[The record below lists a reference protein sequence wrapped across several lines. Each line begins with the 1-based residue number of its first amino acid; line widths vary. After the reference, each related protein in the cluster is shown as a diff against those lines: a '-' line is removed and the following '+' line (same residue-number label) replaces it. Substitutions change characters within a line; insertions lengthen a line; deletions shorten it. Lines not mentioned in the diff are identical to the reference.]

1 MYNLS
6 HFKKF
11 SWGDVT
17 DSAAPFAV
25 IISLDKML
33 ETTVVFL
40 LFFSHFG
47 EAYNV
52 DTTSPVKLTS
62 NEEDGLFGL
71 SVALSN
77 DSVYVGAPNE
87 DPYGNVYQCKCT
99 KSGSCSSPCS
109 VVSHG
114 KTHTIRK
121 VKFLSKNSIL
131 TKTQHFHEFFTKNF
145 F

>member
-1 MYNLS
+1 MYTS
-6 HFKKF
+6 YHTFKKI
-11 SWGDVT
+11 SWGVVT
-17 DSAAPFAV
+17 DSAAPFVV
-25 IISLDKML
+25 IISLGKML

-40 LFFSHFG
+40 LCFSHFG

-77 DSVYVGAPNE
+77 DYVYVGAPDD

-99 KSGSCSSPCS
+99 SGSCSSPCS
-109 VVSHG
+109 VIIRG

-121 VKFLSKNSIL
+121 VKFLSKI
-131 TKTQHFHEFFTKNF
+131 QF
-145 F
+145 